1 MNLDPPGESQSK
13 DLPSPE
19 PNDFAAIRG
28 PSTQDDDPID
38 KTLLVETILG
48 APDLTYAALYSP
60 AGEFMIYAI
69 PMTIVLAAIVAGLV
83 YLAPHGTSEKA
94 LAALGTVAAIEAWIK
109 WGIAVAILLYP
120 LYKVWTAAQERPF
133 CLGPH
138 CRE

>member
-1 MNLDPPGESQSK
+1 MNLDPPGESPRN
-13 DLPSPE
+13 DLSPPE

-28 PSTQDDDPID
+28 PSPEDDDPID

-69 PMTIVLAAIVAGLV
+69 PITIVLAAIVVGLV

-94 LAALGTVAAIEAWIK
+94 LAALGIVAA
-109 WGIAVAILLYP
+109 VD
-120 LYKVWTAAQERPF
+120 T
-133 CLGPH
+133 
-138 CRE
+138 